1 MDQLIGSNFIV
12 TFKKDTPQDVIDQHM
27 EEAKSKG
34 CTINHVYKHSIKGY
48 SVSVPDD
55 AVGAL
60 STQDHV
66 DAIEADGEVTSQGS
80 KLLKK

>member
-1 MDQLIGSNFIV
+1 MSSNFIV

-34 CTINHVYKHSIKGY
+34 CDIKHVYKSSIKGY

-55 AVGAL
+55 SVGAL
-60 STQDHV
+60 STHDKI
-66 DAIEADGEVTSQGS
+66 DAIEADGEVTTQGS